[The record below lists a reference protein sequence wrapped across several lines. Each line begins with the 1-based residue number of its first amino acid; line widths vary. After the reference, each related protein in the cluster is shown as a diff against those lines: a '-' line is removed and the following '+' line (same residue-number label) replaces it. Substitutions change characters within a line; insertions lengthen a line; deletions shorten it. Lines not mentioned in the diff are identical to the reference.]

1 MPLGLQ
7 PAIVGRVTTPS
18 VAQTP
23 KTGPA
28 ARGRFVPASALP
40 LRPLAAFA
48 MAAGMIVLVEL
59 TGRSAGIEPA
69 MLLPLVV
76 GTATFVAGLS
86 GGSVAGA
93 LGGAYTVLY
102 YSQPTWAGTAGGTTH
117 AVATLTAAAL
127 GAWLALR
134 LRDRLDAYRASEAA
148 QAEFVERVIALTDRL
163 AHEPFDSMPDV
174 LAIGAASMLDA
185 DMAVLTILDPPTGR
199 HFVRAV
205 HGSSGSV
212 LGVEVL
218 PGVGITGQAIRQRQ
232 VVLAGAMAALPA
244 LQAGRVIA
252 TVTLGRN
259 ERKRA
264 FGEGER
270 KLLEGILP
278 VVTLAA
284 AGTLARREG
293 DEGSPR
299 DGMTGVY
306 NHAYLDA
313 AMGQLLA
320 LRRRTPPEERVPLAM
335 LMFDIDSFRSVNER
349 YGRPVGDNV
358 LRAVATLIRQRFRT
372 SDIIARVGP
381 DSFFV
386 VLNGAGPEVAAEA
399 AAQIRR
405 QVRELNMFGMR
416 GEPVVVSVSAGCAM
430 YRDGDQPDAIFH
442 SVEAALETARWSG
455 PGAVLSI

>member
-1 MPLGLQ
+1 MLLGRL
-7 PAIVGRVTTPS
+7 PAMVDKVTTPS
-18 VAQTP
+18 VAQAP

-28 ARGRFVPASALP
+28 ARGRYVPASALP

-48 MAAGMIVLVEL
+48 MAAGMIVLIEL

-76 GTATFVAGLS
+76 GTATFVSGLS
-86 GGSVAGA
+86 GGLVAGA
-93 LGGAYTVLY
+93 LGGAYTTLY
-102 YSQPTWAGTAGGTTH
+102 YSQPTWAGASGGVTH

-127 GAWLALR
+127 AAWLVLR
-134 LRDRLDAYRASEAA
+134 LRERLDAFRASEAA
-148 QAEFVERVIALTDRL
+148 QAEFVEGVIALTDRL

-174 LAIGAASMLDA
+174 LAIGAASLLDA

-205 HGSSGSV
+205 HGGSGSA

-252 TVTLGRN
+252 TITLGRS

-264 FGEGER
+264 FGESER

-299 DGMTGVY
+299 DAMTGVY

-313 AMGQLLA
+313 AMEQLLA

-335 LMFDIDSFRSVNER
+335 LMFDVDSFRSVNER
-349 YGRPVGDNV
+349 YGRQVGDNV
-358 LRAVATLIRQRFRT
+358 LRAVATLIRQRFRA

-386 VLNGAGPEVAAEA
+386 VLNGASPEVAAEA

-405 QVRELNMFGMR
+405 QVRELNMFGMH
-416 GEPVVVSVSAGCAM
+416 GEPVVVSVSAGSAM
-430 YRDGDQPDAIFH
+430 YRDGDQPDAIFR

-455 PGAVLSI
+455 PGSVVSI

>member
-1 MPLGLQ
+1 M
-7 PAIVGRVTTPS
+7 
-18 VAQTP
+18 
-23 KTGPA
+23 
-28 ARGRFVPASALP
+28 PASVP
-40 LRPLAAFA
+40 LRPLASFA
-48 MAAGMIVLVEL
+48 MAGGMVVLVEL
-59 TGRSAGIEPA
+59 TGRQLGLEPA
-69 MLLPLVV
+69 LLLPLVV
-76 GTATFVAGLS
+76 GVATFIAGIS
-86 GGSVAGA
+86 GGLIAGA
-93 LGGAYTVLY
+93 VGGGYTVLY
-102 YSQPTWAGTAGGTTH
+102 YSQPAWGGSDGGLSH
-117 AVATLTAAAL
+117 AIATITAAAL
-127 GAWLALR
+127 AAAVVMR
-134 LRDRLDAYRASEAA
+134 VRDQLEAFRADEAA
-148 QAEFVERVIALTDRL
+148 QADFVDRVTALTDRL

-174 LAIGAASMLDA
+174 LAIGAASLLDA

-205 HGSSGSV
+205 FGSRGSA

-232 VVLAGAMAALPA
+232 VILAGNAAALPA

-259 ERKRA
+259 ERKA
-264 FGEGER
+264 PFGDSER
-270 KLLEGILP
+270 QLLEGILP
-278 VVTLAA
+278 VLTLAA

-293 DEGSPR
+293 DDGVPR
-299 DGMTGVY
+299 DAMTGVF

-313 AMGQLLA
+313 ALDQLLA

-335 LMFDIDSFRSVNER
+335 LMFDVDSFRSANER
-349 YGRPVGDNV
+349 YGRQIGDNI

-386 VLNGAGPEVAAEA
+386 VLNGATPEIAADA

-416 GEPVVVSVSAGCAM
+416 GEPVVVSVSAGVAM
-430 YRDGDQPDAIFH
+430 YRDGDPSDALFT

-455 PGAVLSI
+455 PGAVVSI

>member
-1 MPLGLQ
+1 L
-7 PAIVGRVTTPS
+7 
-18 VAQTP
+18 
-23 KTGPA
+23 A
-28 ARGRFVPASALP
+28 AAAALP

-48 MAAGMIVLVEL
+48 MAAGMVVLVVVG
-59 TGRSAGIEPA
+59 GRQLGLEPA

-76 GTATFVAGLS
+76 GGATFFAGLT
-86 GGSVAGA
+86 GGFIAGGV
-93 LGGAYTVLY
+93 GGAYTVLY
-102 YSQPTWAGTAGGTTH
+102 YAQPAWGGSNNGTAH
-117 AVATLTAAAL
+117 AIATVVAAAFAAAAAL
-127 GAWLALR
+127 KV
-134 LRDRLDAYRASEAA
+134 RDRLDAYRADEAA
-148 QAEFVERVIALTDRL
+148 QAEFVDRVIALTDRL

-174 LAIGAASMLDA
+174 LAIGAASLLDA
-185 DMAVLTILDPPTGR
+185 DQAVLTILDPPTGR

-205 HGSSGSV
+205 FGGSSSA

-218 PGVGITGQAIRQRQ
+218 PGVGITGQSIRQRQ
-232 VVLAGAMAALPA
+232 VILAGATAALPA

-252 TVTLGRN
+252 TITLGRN
-259 ERKRA
+259 ERKRP
-264 FGEGER
+264 FGESER

-293 DEGSPR
+293 DEGTPR
-299 DGMTGVY
+299 DAMTGVF

-313 AMGQLLA
+313 ALEQLLA
-320 LRRRTPPEERVPLAM
+320 LRRRTPPQERVPLAM
-335 LMFDIDSFRSVNER
+335 LMFDVDSFRSVNER
-349 YGRPVGDNV
+349 YGRQVGDNV
-358 LRAVATLIRQRFRT
+358 LRAVATLIRQRFRA

-386 VLNGAGPEVAAEA
+386 VLNGASPEVAADA

-416 GEPVVVSVSAGCAM
+416 GEPVVVSISAGVAM
-430 YRDGDQPDAIFH
+430 YRDGDQPEGLIK

-455 PGAVLSI
+455 PGAVVSI

>member
-1 MPLGLQ
+1 M
-7 PAIVGRVTTPS
+7 
-18 VAQTP
+18 
-23 KTGPA
+23 
-28 ARGRFVPASALP
+28 PASALP
-40 LRPLAAFA
+40 LRALAAFGL
-48 MAAGMIVLVEL
+48 AAGMVVLVEL
-59 TGRSAGIEPA
+59 AGRPIGLEPA

-76 GTATFVAGLS
+76 GGATFVAGI
-86 GGSVAGA
+86 GGGLIAGSI
-93 LGGAYTVLY
+93 GGAYTVLY
-102 YSQPTWAGTAGGTTH
+102 YSQPAWAGSAGGVGH
-117 AVATLTAAAL
+117 AIATVTAAAL
-127 GAWLALR
+127 AAWLLLR
-134 LRDRLDAYRASEAA
+134 VRDRLDAYRAEEAA
-148 QAEFVERVIALTDRL
+148 QSEFVDRVIALTDRL

-174 LAIGAASMLDA
+174 LAIGAASLLEA

-205 HGSSGSV
+205 HGSSGSA

-218 PGVGITGQAIRQRQ
+218 PGVGITGEAIRQRQ
-232 VVLAGAMAALPA
+232 VILAGPTAALPA

-252 TVTLGRN
+252 TITLGRN
-259 ERKRA
+259 ERKRV
-264 FGEGER
+264 FGDSER

-299 DGMTGVY
+299 DSLTGVF

-313 AMGQLLA
+313 ALEQLLA
-320 LRRRTPPEERVPLAM
+320 LRRRTPPEERLSLAM
-335 LMFDIDSFRSVNER
+335 LMFDLDSFRSVNER
-349 YGRPVGDNV
+349 FGRPVGDNV
-358 LRAVATLIRQRFRT
+358 LRAVATLIRQRFRS

-386 VLNGAGPEVAAEA
+386 VLNGAGPEVAADA

-416 GEPVVVSVSAGCAM
+416 GEPVVVSVSAGVAM
-430 YRDGDQPDAIFH
+430 YRDGDQADALFK

-455 PGAVLSI
+455 PGAAVSI

>member
-1 MPLGLQ
+1 M
-7 PAIVGRVTTPS
+7 
-18 VAQTP
+18 
-23 KTGPA
+23 
-28 ARGRFVPASALP
+28 PASALP
-40 LRPLAAFA
+40 LRALAAFA
-48 MAAGMIVLVEL
+48 LAAGMVVLVEFA
-59 TGRSAGIEPA
+59 GRPMGLEPA

-76 GTATFVAGLS
+76 GGATFFGGIS
-86 GGSVAGA
+86 GGLIAGSV
-93 LGGAYTVLY
+93 GGAYTVLY
-102 YSQPTWAGTAGGTTH
+102 YSQPAWAGSAGGVEH
-117 AVATLTAAAL
+117 AIATVTAAAL
-127 GAWLALR
+127 AAWLVLR
-134 LRDRLDAYRASEAA
+134 VHDRLDVYRAEEAA
-148 QAEFVERVIALTDRL
+148 QSEFVDRVIALTDRL

-174 LAIGAASMLDA
+174 LAIGAASLLEA

-205 HGSSGSV
+205 HGSSGSA

-218 PGVGITGQAIRQRQ
+218 PGVGITGQAIRQRE
-232 VVLAGAMAALPA
+232 VILAGAMAALPA

-252 TVTLGRN
+252 TITLGRN

-264 FGEGER
+264 FGESER

-293 DEGSPR
+293 DEGLPR
-299 DGMTGVY
+299 DGLTGVF

-313 AMGQLLA
+313 ALEQLLA
-320 LRRRTPPEERVPLAM
+320 LRRRTPPQERLSLAM
-335 LMFDIDSFRSVNER
+335 LMFDLDSFRSVNER
-349 YGRPVGDNV
+349 FGRPVGDNV
-358 LRAVATLIRQRFRT
+358 LRAVATLIRQRFRS

-386 VLNGAGPEVAAEA
+386 VLNGASPEVAADA

-405 QVRELNMFGMR
+405 QVRELNMFGAR
-416 GEPVVVSVSAGCAM
+416 GEPVVVSVSAGVAM
-430 YRDGDQPDAIFH
+430 YRDGDHADALFK

-455 PGAVLSI
+455 PGAAVSI

>member
-1 MPLGLQ
+1 M
-7 PAIVGRVTTPS
+7 
-18 VAQTP
+18 
-23 KTGPA
+23 
-28 ARGRFVPASALP
+28 
-40 LRPLAAFA
+40 RPLAAFGLAAA
-48 MAAGMIVLVEL
+48 MVVLVL
-59 TGRSAGIEPA
+59 AGGRQLGLEPA
-69 MLLPLVV
+69 MLFPLVM
-76 GTATFVAGLS
+76 GSATFFAGLS
-86 GGSVAGA
+86 GGFIAGGI
-93 LGGAYTVLY
+93 GGAYTVLY
-102 YSQPTWAGTAGGTTH
+102 YAQPAWGGSNNGTAH
-117 AVATLTAAAL
+117 ALATATAAAFC
-127 GAWLALR
+127 AAAALKM
-134 LRDRLDAYRASEAA
+134 RDRLDAYRADEAA
-148 QAEFVERVIALTDRL
+148 QAEFVDRVIALTDRL

-174 LAIGAASMLDA
+174 LAIGAASLLDA
-185 DMAVLTILDPPTGR
+185 DQAVLTILDPPTGR

-205 HGSSGSV
+205 FGGSGSA

-232 VVLAGAMAALPA
+232 VILGGATAALPA

-252 TVTLGRN
+252 TITLGRN
-259 ERKRA
+259 ERKRP
-264 FGEGER
+264 FGESER

-299 DGMTGVY
+299 DGMTGAF

-313 AMGQLLA
+313 ALEQLLA
-320 LRRRTPPEERVPLAM
+320 LRRRTPPQERVPLAM
-335 LMFDIDSFRSVNER
+335 LMFDVDSFRSVNER

-358 LRAVATLIRQRFRT
+358 LRAVSTLIRQRFRA
-372 SDIIARVGP
+372 SDIVARVGP

-386 VLNGAGPEVAAEA
+386 VLNGASPEVAADA

-416 GEPVVVSVSAGCAM
+416 GEPVVVSISAGVAM
-430 YRDGDQPDAIFH
+430 YRDGDQADALFK

-455 PGAVLSI
+455 SGAVVSI

>member
-1 MPLGLQ
+1 M
-7 PAIVGRVTTPS
+7 VGRVTTPS
-18 VAQTP
+18 VAQAP

-28 ARGRFVPASALP
+28 ARGRFVPPPALP

-48 MAAGMIVLVEL
+48 MAAGMVVLVEL

-76 GTATFVAGLS
+76 GAATFVAGLT
-86 GGSVAGA
+86 GAFVAGA
-93 LGGAYTVLY
+93 LGGAYTALY
-102 YSQPTWAGTAGGTTH
+102 YSQPTWAGAAGGTTH
-117 AVATLTAAAL
+117 TIATLTAAAL
-127 GAWLALR
+127 AAWLVLR

-185 DMAVLTILDPPTGR
+185 EMAVLTILDPPTGR

-205 HGSSGSV
+205 HGSSGSA

-252 TVTLGRN
+252 TITLGRN

-264 FGEGER
+264 FGESER

-284 AGTLARREG
+284 AGTLARRAG

-299 DGMTGVY
+299 DEMTGVY

-313 AMGQLLA
+313 AMEQLLA
-320 LRRRTPPEERVPLAM
+320 LRRRTPPEERVPLAL
-335 LMFDIDSFRSVNER
+335 LMFDVDSFRSVNER

-358 LRAVATLIRQRFRT
+358 LRAVATLIRQRFRA

-386 VLNGAGPEVAAEA
+386 VLNGANPDVAADA

-405 QVRELNMFGMR
+405 QVRELNMFGVR
-416 GEPVVVSVSAGCAM
+416 GEPIVVSVSAGCAM
-430 YRDGDQPDAIFH
+430 YRDGDKPEAIFR

-455 PGAVLSI
+455 PGAVVSI

>member
-1 MPLGLQ
+1 M
-7 PAIVGRVTTPS
+7 AGRLL
-18 VAQTP
+18 
-23 KTGPA
+23 
-28 ARGRFVPASALP
+28 PASVP
-40 LRPLAAFA
+40 LRQLAAFA
-48 MAAGMIVLVEL
+48 MASGMVVLVEL
-59 TGRSAGIEPA
+59 TGRQLGLEPA
-69 MLLPLVV
+69 LLLPLVV
-76 GTATFVAGLS
+76 GAATFIAGIS
-86 GGSVAGA
+86 GGLIAGA
-93 LGGAYTVLY
+93 VGGAYTVLY
-102 YSQPTWAGTAGGTTH
+102 YSQPAWGGSNGGVSH
-117 AVATLTAAAL
+117 AIATVTAAAL
-127 GAWLALR
+127 AAVLAAR
-134 LRDRLDAYRASEAA
+134 VRDQLDAFRANEAV
-148 QAEFVERVIALTDRL
+148 QADFVDRVTALTDRL

-174 LAIGAASMLDA
+174 LAIGAASLLDA

-205 HGSSGSV
+205 FGGSGSA

-232 VVLAGAMAALPA
+232 VILAGAAAALPA

-252 TVTLGRN
+252 TITLGRN
-259 ERKRA
+259 ERKA
-264 FGEGER
+264 PFGASER

-293 DEGSPR
+293 DDGVPR
-299 DGMTGVY
+299 DGMTGVF

-313 AMGQLLA
+313 ALDQLLA
-320 LRRRTPPEERVPLAM
+320 LRRRTPPQERVPLAM
-335 LMFDIDSFRSVNER
+335 LMFDVDSFRSVNER

-358 LRAVATLIRQRFRT
+358 LRAVATLIRQRFRA

-386 VLNGAGPEVAAEA
+386 VLNGATPEIAADA

-405 QVRELNMFGMR
+405 QVRDLNMFGMR
-416 GEPVVVSVSAGCAM
+416 GEPVVVSVSAGVAM
-430 YRDGDQPDAIFH
+430 YRDGDHADALFK

-455 PGAVLSI
+455 PGAVVSI

>member
-1 MPLGLQ
+1 M
-7 PAIVGRVTTPS
+7 GRV
-18 VAQTP
+18 V
-23 KTGPA
+23 
-28 ARGRFVPASALP
+28 VPSALP
-40 LRPLAAFA
+40 VGPLAAFA
-48 MAAGMIVLVEL
+48 MAAGMVVLVEL
-59 TGRSAGIEPA
+59 TGRSVGVEPG

-76 GTATFVAGLS
+76 AAAAFVAGLT
-86 GGSVAGA
+86 GGLIAGA

-102 YSQPTWAGTAGGTTH
+102 YSQPTWVGSGGGVPH
-117 AVATLTAAAL
+117 AIATLTAAAL
-127 GAWLALR
+127 AAWFIMR
-134 LRDRLDAYRASEAA
+134 LRERFDAYRASEAS

-174 LAIGAASMLDA
+174 LAMGAASLLDA

-205 HGSSGSV
+205 HGGSGSA

-218 PGVGITGQAIRQRQ
+218 PGVGITGEAIRQRQ
-232 VVLAGAMAALPA
+232 VVLAGAAAALPA

-252 TVTLGRN
+252 TITLGRS

-299 DGMTGVY
+299 DSITGVY

-313 AMGQLLA
+313 AMEQLLA
-320 LRRRTPPEERVPLAM
+320 LRRRTAPTDRVPLTM
-335 LMFDIDSFRSVNER
+335 LMFDVDNFRSVNER

-358 LRAVATLIRQRFRT
+358 LRAVATLIRQRFRA
-372 SDIIARVGP
+372 SDIIARVGN

-386 VLNGAGPEVAAEA
+386 VLNGADPDIAAEA

-405 QVRELNMFGMR
+405 QVRDLKMFGLR
-416 GEPVVVSVSAGCAM
+416 GEPVVVSVSAGCAL
-430 YRDGDQPDAIFH
+430 YRDGDQPDAIFR
-442 SVEAALETARWSG
+442 SVETALETARWSG
-455 PGAVLSI
+455 PGAAVSI

>member
-1 MPLGLQ
+1 
-7 PAIVGRVTTPS
+7 
-18 VAQTP
+18 
-23 KTGPA
+23 
-28 ARGRFVPASALP
+28 
-40 LRPLAAFA
+40 
-48 MAAGMIVLVEL
+48 MAAGMVVAVEL
-59 TGRSAGIEPA
+59 TGPSVGLEPA

-76 GTATFVAGLS
+76 GAATFIGGMSAAFIA
-86 GGSVAGA
+86 GSVGS
-93 LGGAYTVLY
+93 AYTYLY
-102 YSQPTWAGTAGGTTH
+102 YSQPAWAGAGLGPGH
-117 AVATLTAAAL
+117 AVATITAAAL
-127 GAWLALR
+127 AAWLVLR
-134 LRDRLDAYRASEAA
+134 LRDRLDSYQESAA
-148 QAEFVERVIALTDRL
+148 VQADFVDRVIALTDRL
-163 AHEPFDSMPDV
+163 AHEPFDSMPDL
-174 LAIGAASMLDA
+174 LAIGAASLLDA

-205 HGSSGSV
+205 YGGSGSA

-232 VVLAGAMAALPA
+232 VLLGGATAALPA

-252 TVTLGRN
+252 TITFGRS
-259 ERKRA
+259 EHKPP

-270 KLLEGILP
+270 RLLEGILP

-293 DEGSPR
+293 DEGTPR
-299 DGMTGVY
+299 DALTGLF

-313 AMGQLLA
+313 ALDQLLA
-320 LRRRTPPEERVPLAM
+320 LRRRLAPNERVPLAM

-349 YGRPVGDNV
+349 YGRQVGDNV
-358 LRAVATLIRQRFRT
+358 LRAVATLIRQRFRA
-372 SDIIARVGP
+372 SDIVARVGP

-386 VLNGAGPEVAAEA
+386 VLNGATPDIASEA

-416 GEPVVVSVSAGCAM
+416 GEPVVVSVSAGVAM
-430 YRDGDQPDAIFH
+430 HREGDQADALFK

-455 PGAVLSI
+455 PGAVVSI

>member
-1 MPLGLQ
+1 M
-7 PAIVGRVTTPS
+7 TTPS
-18 VAQTP
+18 IAQAP
-23 KTGPA
+23 KTDQA
-28 ARGRFVPASALP
+28 AQNRFALP
-40 LRPLAAFA
+40 AFLPARPLAAFA
-48 MAAGMIVLVEL
+48 LAAGMIVAVEL
-59 TGRSAGIEPA
+59 AGRVVGLEPA

-76 GTATFVAGLS
+76 GAATFMGGMSAAFVAG
-86 GGSVAGA
+86 SV
-93 LGGAYTVLY
+93 GGAYTYLY
-102 YSQPTWAGTAGGTTH
+102 YSQPAWAGAAGGTGH
-117 AVATLTAAAL
+117 AVATITSAAL
-127 GAWLALR
+127 AAWLALR
-134 LRDRLDAYRASEAA
+134 LRDRLDSYQVSAA
-148 QAEFVERVIALTDRL
+148 DQADFVDRVIALTDRL
-163 AHEPFDSMPDV
+163 AHEPFDSMPDL
-174 LAIGAASMLDA
+174 LAIGAASLLDA

-205 HGSSGSV
+205 YGSSGSA

-232 VVLAGAMAALPA
+232 VILAGSAAALPA

-252 TVTLGRN
+252 TITFGRN

-264 FGEGER
+264 FGETER
-270 KLLEGILP
+270 RLLEGILP

-293 DEGSPR
+293 DEGTPR
-299 DGMTGVY
+299 DGMTGLF

-313 AMGQLLA
+313 ALDQLLA
-320 LRRRTPPEERVPLAM
+320 LRRRTPPEGRVPLAL
-335 LMFDIDSFRSVNER
+335 LMFDVDSFRSVNER
-349 YGRPVGDNV
+349 YGRQVGDNV
-358 LRAVATLIRQRFRT
+358 LRAVATLIRQRFRA

-386 VLNGAGPEVAAEA
+386 VLNGAAPDIASEA

-416 GEPVVVSVSAGCAM
+416 GEPVVVSISAGVAI
-430 YRDGDQPDAIFH
+430 YRDGDQADALFK

-455 PGAVLSI
+455 PGAVVSI

>member
-1 MPLGLQ
+1 
-7 PAIVGRVTTPS
+7 
-18 VAQTP
+18 
-23 KTGPA
+23 
-28 ARGRFVPASALP
+28 VPASALP

-48 MAAGMIVLVEL
+48 LAAGMVVLVEL
-59 TGRSAGIEPA
+59 AGRPMGLEPA

-76 GTATFVAGLS
+76 GGATFFAGM
-86 GGSVAGA
+86 GGGFIAGSI
-93 LGGAYTVLY
+93 GGAYTVLY
-102 YSQPTWAGTAGGTTH
+102 YSQPAWAGSAGGIAH
-117 AVATLTAAAL
+117 AIATVTAAAFA
-127 GAWLALR
+127 AWLVLR
-134 LRDRLDAYRASEAA
+134 VQDRLDAYRAGEAA
-148 QAEFVERVIALTDRL
+148 QAEFVDRVIALTDRL

-174 LAIGAASMLDA
+174 LAIGAAALLEA

-205 HGSSGSV
+205 HGSSGSA

-232 VVLAGAMAALPA
+232 VILAGAAAALPA

-252 TVTLGRN
+252 TITLGRN
-259 ERKRA
+259 ERKRP
-264 FGEGER
+264 FGESER

-299 DGMTGVY
+299 DGLTGVF

-313 AMGQLLA
+313 ALEQLLA
-320 LRRRTPPEERVPLAM
+320 LRRRTPPEERLPLAM
-335 LMFDIDSFRSVNER
+335 LMFDLDSFRSVNER
-349 YGRPVGDNV
+349 FGRPVGDNV
-358 LRAVATLIRQRFRT
+358 LRAVATLIRQRFRA

-386 VLNGAGPEVAAEA
+386 VLNGASPDIAADA

-405 QVRELNMFGMR
+405 QVRELNMFGLR
-416 GEPVVVSVSAGCAM
+416 GDPVVVSISAGVAM
-430 YRDGDQPDAIFH
+430 YRDGDQADALFK

-455 PGAVLSI
+455 PGAVVSI